1 MANVFKELLQLGVT
15 RGAVPVSTIDAI
27 EWFRKTSGHTE
38 VFGDDPEEVSQLR
51 KIYDEEGSAP
61 IKTILEYGNEN
72 QQLVST
78 FGSTLVGQLVM
89 FEYDAKHKNTKKLK
103 YYDKFPLAFPLEIK
117 KDGFVGINLHYLSPG
132 YRALLLD
139 ELYDITINQGD
150 KRQLPMFGVYN
161 ILKTSA
167 KYRYYKP
174 CIKRYL
180 HKHIKSSFLK
190 VPPEEWD
197 IAMWLPFE
205 RFRGGTKK
213 QVWSEST
220 GKF

>member
-1 MANVFKELLQLGVT
+1 MSNIFKELLRLGVT
-15 RGAVPVSTIDAI
+15 RGDVPISTVNAID
-27 EWFRKTSGHTE
+27 WFRKTSGHTE
-38 VFGDDPEEVSQLR
+38 IFGDDPEEIAQLTQ
-51 KIYDEEGSAP
+51 IYKEESSATIKNILGS
-61 IKTILEYGNEN
+61 EN
-72 QQLVST
+72 QQLISS
-78 FGSTLVGQLVM
+78 FGSVLLGQLVM

-103 YYDKFPLAFPLEIK
+103 YYDKFPLTFPLEIK
-117 KDGFVGINLHYLSPG
+117 KDGFIGINLHYLSPG
-132 YRALLLD
+132 YRAELLD
-139 ELYDITINQGD
+139 QLYNITINEGN
-150 KRQLPMFGVYN
+150 KRQLPISGVYK

-180 HKHIKSSFLK
+180 HKNIKSSFLR
-190 VPPEEWD
+190 VPPNEWD